1 MNLVRQFTGLT
12 TYNRLLVILSLT
24 VLMVGVVVQ
33 CAPAQENNKA
43 APAENAPAAPDNLLA
58 ATYEGLGPIYTVVFL
73 LMSFW
78 LVSMLVMNIL
88 AVRRENICPPD
99 LIENV
104 EKSLAENNTQ
114 AAVEMIQSDDSLL
127 AQIVSAGLGKLE
139 KGYDHAIEAMQ
150 QTGEEEVMK
159 IDHRLGMMALI
170 GNTAPMVGL
179 LGTVQGMVAT
189 FSEIAK
195 RTTTPPPNVL
205 AKGISMAL
213 YTTLVGLVLA
223 IPAIM
228 LYNIIRNRF
237 QRLVLQAGN
246 ASEELLEKFE

>member
-1 MNLVRQFTGLT
+1 MNLVRQSSGRMIL
-12 TYNRLLVILSLT
+12 NRFLIILSLAAIT
-24 VLMVGVVVQ
+24 IGAVVVQ
-33 CAPAQENNKA
+33 STHAQENKA
-43 APAENAPAAPDNLLA
+43 ARAENAPQAPDNLLA
-58 ATYEGLGPIYTVVFL
+58 ATYEGLGPMYTVIFL

-78 LVSMLVMNIL
+78 LVSILVMNIL
-88 AVRRENICPPD
+88 SIRRENICPTE

-104 EKSLAENNTQ
+104 EKSLSENNTQ
-114 AAVEMIQSDDSLL
+114 GAVEMIQSDESLL

-139 KGYDHAIEAMQ
+139 KGHDHALEAMQ
-150 QTGEEEVMK
+150 KTGEEEVMK
-159 IDHRLGMMALI
+159 IEHRLGMMALI

-213 YTTLVGLVLA
+213 YTTLVGLILA

-228 LYNIIRNRF
+228 LYNMIRNRF
-237 QRLVLQAGN
+237 QRLVMQAGN